1 MYANQNPERMLREA
15 GEAEQLELL
24 QATVHRAYEKTV
36 FYRRRLEEYRVS
48 PVEIEILADIKKLPF
63 TTRSDLVK
71 TSPLDFLT
79 LPVKKTV
86 RLRLQEKSNILRAG
100 TEADVAHNI
109 ELTRRGLAAGGIK
122 PGSVLAIVGGHPEGA
137 VDDVQ
142 HAAESLGAAVVS
154 LGGDFVRAVELIEQL
169 GIDTVIGDPTRILQ
183 LIVTAQASGREMENL
198 PLRACFCL
206 NDAIQNPIGKYLRMR
221 TGCEIFPL
229 YVANDIGCT
238 GMLYTCHERGG
249 MHIAADFFYPE
260 VVAFGQDS
268 LVDDEQMGEL
278 VVTSLRLEAMP
289 LLRYR
294 TGQAV
299 IMRRDCCPCG
309 RSSPR
314 FKAPFVQD
322 K

>member
-15 GEAEQLELL
+15 GEAEQFELL

-206 NDAIQNPIGKYLRMR
+206 NDAIQNPIGKFLYCLLSIHVFAGGTFRQYAGGGVILGFGVGGNGFSSVGCNNTLNSFALALASRLREL
-221 TGCEIFPL
+221 GQSLGSLFF
-229 YVANDIGCT
+229 
-238 GMLYTCHERGG
+238 CHAQRSCRDWKQR
-249 MHIAADFFYPE
+249 MNFFAT
-260 VVAFGQDS
+260 VKFRAS
-268 LVDDEQMGEL
+268 
-278 VVTSLRLEAMP
+278 R
-289 LLRYR
+289 
-294 TGQAV
+294 
-299 IMRRDCCPCG
+299 
-309 RSSPR
+309 
-314 FKAPFVQD
+314 
-322 K
+322 